1 MMLIVDSQQ
10 GTQLN
15 NTHQITINQR
25 EYSSIAEGLDNA
37 ISLDYHYARGYIY
50 WTDVTLDA
58 IKRAYLNGS
67 GEIGKCDRK
76 VRQVKW

>member
-1 MMLIVDSQQ
+1 MRYIVSSRPYTEHLPLTW
-10 GTQLN
+10 GN
-15 NTHQITINQR
+15 HIHQITINQR

-67 GEIGKCDRK
+67 GEIGE
-76 VRQVKW
+76 